1 MKNKRS
7 IKQDVP
13 LIIAASVLASS
24 LFVILVVI
32 GFQWQNI

>member
-1 MKNKRS
+1 MKTKRPV
-7 IKQDVP
+7 KQDMP

-24 LFVILVVI
+24 LFIILVMI

>member
-1 MKNKRS
+1 MKTKRPV
-7 IKQDVP
+7 KQDVP

-24 LFVILVVI
+24 LFIILVMI